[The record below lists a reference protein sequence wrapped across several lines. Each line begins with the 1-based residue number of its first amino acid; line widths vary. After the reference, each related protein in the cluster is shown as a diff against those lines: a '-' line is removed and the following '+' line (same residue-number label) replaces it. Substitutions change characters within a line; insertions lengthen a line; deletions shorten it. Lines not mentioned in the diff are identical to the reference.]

1 MKKKT
6 VAVVFGGCSPEYE
19 VSLNSSYSIIDAI
32 DKNKYEVILLGIT
45 RDGAWFRYSGPV
57 ESIPADT
64 WHSDAKFLKNA
75 FISPVRGDGII
86 EIEAG
91 CVTQVPVDIIFPV
104 LHGENGED
112 GTLQGLCEMAGIPLV
127 GSGSAASAL
136 CMDKDRAHKLVSLAG
151 LRVPESVCF
160 EIMPTEDE
168 LLESVRSLG
177 LPIFVKPVNAG
188 SSIGITMVD
197 DYSRL
202 MAAVGMA
209 FEYDRAVII
218 EENIEGFEAGCAVVG
233 NLELQTGRI
242 DEIELSDGFFTY
254 EEKYT
259 LKTSKIHVPARIDA
273 DTERQLQEA
282 AMLAYKTLGCRG
294 YCRVDL
300 FLTREGEIV
309 FNEANTIPGFT
320 SHSRFPS
327 MMKAAGVDF
336 PKLIDVLI
344 DLGFENAL

>member
-1 MKKKT
+1 MNKKT
-6 VAVVFGGCSPEYE
+6 VAVVFGGCSPEYD
-19 VSLNSSYSIIDAI
+19 VSLNSSYSIIDAL
-32 DKNKYEVILLGIT
+32 DREKYEVILLGIT
-45 RDGAWFRYSGPV
+45 RDGAWYRYSGPK
-57 ESIPADT
+57 ENIPNDT
-64 WHSDAKFLKNA
+64 WQSDVKYLKNA
-75 FISPVRGDGII
+75 FISPVRGNGII
-86 EIEAG
+86 EIETD
-91 CVTQVPVDIIFPV
+91 CVTPIPVDIIFPV
-104 LHGENGED
+104 MHGENGED
-112 GTLQGLCEMAGIPLV
+112 GTLQGLCEMAGLPLV

-151 LRVPESVCF
+151 LRVPKSVCF
-160 EIMPTEDE
+160 EVMPNEDE
-168 LLESVRSLG
+168 LLETVRPLG

-202 MAAVGMA
+202 MEAVCTA

-218 EENIEGFEAGCAVVG
+218 EENITGFEAGCAVVG

-242 DEIELSDGFFTY
+242 DEIELADGFFTY

-259 LKTSKIHVPARIDA
+259 LKTSKIHVPARVDA
-273 DTERQLQEA
+273 DTERRLQEA

-300 FLTREGEIV
+300 FLTKEGEIV

-336 PKLIDVLI
+336 PTLIDMLI
-344 DLGFENAL
+344 DLGFENAR